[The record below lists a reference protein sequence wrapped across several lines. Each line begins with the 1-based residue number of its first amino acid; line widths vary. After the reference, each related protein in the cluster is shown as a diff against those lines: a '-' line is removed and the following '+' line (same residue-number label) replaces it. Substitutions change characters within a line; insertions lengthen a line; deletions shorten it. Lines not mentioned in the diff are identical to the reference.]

1 LAQTIDEG
9 ELNTVMLTANQ
20 VSLFFTVAM
29 LAVTAYFLFGSIPLL
44 ILKHDNNM
52 DSKFIRSFYITYF
65 KFAIVVSTAAA
76 ISYAA
81 AFRPI
86 QAMGAFAI
94 AILTLVLRFKLIP
107 QLEQRGSEIREDRNL
122 MAIPEFRKI
131 HRNAITLNFAQLITV
146 LGSLSFI

>member
-1 LAQTIDEG
+1 
-9 ELNTVMLTANQ
+9 MLTANQ
-20 VSLFFTVAM
+20 VSLLFTVAM
-29 LAVTAYFLFGSIPLL
+29 LAVTTYFLFGSIPLL
-44 ILKHDNNM
+44 ILKHDNTM

-81 AFRPI
+81 AVRPI
-86 QAMGAFAI
+86 QAIGATAI
-94 AILTLVLRFKLIP
+94 AILTLVLRFKVIP
-107 QLEQRGSEIREDRNL
+107 QMDQLGSEIREDNNL

-131 HRNAITLNFAQLITV
+131 HKSAITLNFAQLITV

>member
-1 LAQTIDEG
+1 MAQTIDEG
-9 ELNTVMLTANQ
+9 ELNSVMLTANQ

-107 QLEQRGSEIREDRNL
+107 QLDQCGYEIREDRNF

-131 HRNAITLNFAQLITV
+131 HLNAITLNFAQLITV

>member
-1 LAQTIDEG
+1 
-9 ELNTVMLTANQ
+9 MLTANQ
-20 VSLFFTVAM
+20 VSLISTVAL

-44 ILKHDNNM
+44 ILKHDNTM

-76 ISYAA
+76 ISYAV

-86 QAMGAFAI
+86 LTLGAMAI
-94 AILTLVLRFKLIP
+94 AILTLVLRFKFISQMD
-107 QLEQRGSEIREDRNL
+107 QLGSEIREDNNL

-131 HRNAITLNFAQLITV
+131 HRTAITLNFAQLITV

>member
-107 QLEQRGSEIREDRNL
+107 QLDQCGSEIREDRNF

-146 LGSLSFI
+146 LGSMSFI

>member
-1 LAQTIDEG
+1 
-9 ELNTVMLTANQ
+9 MLTANQ
-20 VSLFFTVAM
+20 VSLIFTVAM

-44 ILKHDNNM
+44 ILKHDNTM

-81 AFRPI
+81 AVRPI
-86 QAMGAFAI
+86 QAIGAMAI
-94 AILTLVLRFKLIP
+94 AILTLVLRYKFIP
-107 QLEQRGSEIREDRNL
+107 QMDQLGSAIREDNNV
-122 MAIPEFRKI
+122 MAVPEFRKI
-131 HRNAITLNFAQLITV
+131 HKIAITLNFAQLITV

>member
-1 LAQTIDEG
+1 LEQTIDEG
-9 ELNTVMLTANQ
+9 ELNSVMLTANQ

-29 LAVTAYFLFGSIPLL
+29 LAVTVYFLFGSIPLL

>member
-1 LAQTIDEG
+1 
-9 ELNTVMLTANQ
+9 MLTANQ

-29 LAVTAYFLFGSIPLL
+29 LAVTA
-44 ILKHDNNM
+44 
-52 DSKFIRSFYITYF
+52 YF

-107 QLEQRGSEIREDRNL
+107 QLDQCGSEIREDRNL

>member
-1 LAQTIDEG
+1 MAQTIDEG

-107 QLEQRGSEIREDRNL
+107 QLDQCGSEIREDRNL

-131 HRNAITLNFAQLITV
+131 HRKAITLNFAQLITV

>member
-1 LAQTIDEG
+1 
-9 ELNTVMLTANQ
+9 MLTANQ
-20 VSLFFTVAM
+20 VSLIFTVAM

-44 ILKHDNNM
+44 ILKHDNTM

-81 AFRPI
+81 AVRPI
-86 QAMGAFAI
+86 QAMGAMAI
-94 AILTLVLRFKLIP
+94 AILTLVLRFKFIP
-107 QLEQRGSEIREDRNL
+107 QMDQLGSAIREDNNV
-122 MAIPEFRKI
+122 MAVPEFRKI
-131 HRNAITLNFAQLITV
+131 HKIAITLNFAQLITV

>member
-1 LAQTIDEG
+1 MAQTIDEG
-9 ELNTVMLTANQ
+9 ELNSVMLTANQ

-86 QAMGAFAI
+86 QALGAFAI
-94 AILTLVLRFKLIP
+94 AMLTLVLRFKFIP
-107 QLEQRGSEIREDRNL
+107 QLDQLGSEIREDRNL

>member
-1 LAQTIDEG
+1 
-9 ELNTVMLTANQ
+9 MLTANQ
-20 VSLFFTVAM
+20 VSLIFTVAM

-44 ILKHDNNM
+44 ILKHDNTM

-76 ISYAA
+76 ISYTAA
-81 AFRPI
+81 VRPI
-86 QAMGAFAI
+86 QAMGAMAI
-94 AILTLVLRFKLIP
+94 AILTLVLRFKVIP
-107 QLEQRGSEIREDRNL
+107 QMDQLGSEISEDNNM

-131 HRNAITLNFAQLITV
+131 HKTAITLNFAQLITV

>member
-1 LAQTIDEG
+1 MEQTIDEG
-9 ELNTVMLTANQ
+9 ELNSVMLTANQ

-29 LAVTAYFLFGSIPLL
+29 LAVTVYFLFGSIPLL

-107 QLEQRGSEIREDRNL
+107 QLDQRGSEIREDRNL

>member
-1 LAQTIDEG
+1 LEQTIDEG
-9 ELNTVMLTANQ
+9 ELNSVMLTANQ

-122 MAIPEFRKI
+122 MAIPKFRKI
-131 HRNAITLNFAQLITV
+131 HRNAIILNFAQLITV

>member
-107 QLEQRGSEIREDRNL
+107 QLDQCGSEIREDVKDVVQKNKRC
-122 MAIPEFRKI
+122 A
-131 HRNAITLNFAQLITV
+131 LIV
-146 LGSLSFI
+146 ESGLIKEGLSCCRL

>member
-1 LAQTIDEG
+1 LEQTIDEG
-9 ELNTVMLTANQ
+9 ELNSVMLTANQ

-86 QAMGAFAI
+86 QALGAFAI

>member
-1 LAQTIDEG
+1 MEQTIDEG
-9 ELNTVMLTANQ
+9 ELNSVMLTANQ

-86 QAMGAFAI
+86 QALGAFAI

>member
-1 LAQTIDEG
+1 MAETIDEG
-9 ELNTVMLTANQ
+9 ELNSVMLTANQ

-86 QAMGAFAI
+86 QALGAFAI

-107 QLEQRGSEIREDRNL
+107 QLDQRGSEIREDRNI

-131 HRNAITLNFAQLITV
+131 HIYAITLNFAQLITV

>member
-1 LAQTIDEG
+1 MEQTIDEG
-9 ELNTVMLTANQ
+9 ELNSVMLTANQ

-65 KFAIVVSTAAA
+65 KFAI
-76 ISYAA
+76 
-81 AFRPI
+81 
-86 QAMGAFAI
+86 

-131 HRNAITLNFAQLITV
+131 HRKAITLNFAQLITV

>member
-1 LAQTIDEG
+1 MAQTIVEG
-9 ELNTVMLTANQ
+9 ELNSVMLTANQ
-20 VSLFFTVAM
+20 VSLIFTVAM

-86 QAMGAFAI
+86 QALGAFAI
-94 AILTLVLRFKLIP
+94 AMLTLVLRFKFIP
-107 QLEQRGSEIREDRNL
+107 QLDQLGSEIREDRNL

-131 HRNAITLNFAQLITV
+131 HINAITLTFAQLITV

>member
-1 LAQTIDEG
+1 
-9 ELNTVMLTANQ
+9 
-20 VSLFFTVAM
+20 
-29 LAVTAYFLFGSIPLL
+29 
-44 ILKHDNNM
+44 M